1 MKSMKLLLN
10 VVLCSVSAFAADPF
24 LGNWKV
30 TSRYVNSPWQEI
42 VYEAVSP
49 DSYRVTIRLQDSER
63 RTMLARLDGKDYS
76 NDSDGRDF
84 EKDSKLPAGSGTFTI
99 QWQRIDE
106 HHQLL
111 VFKKNGQEYS
121 RRDTS
126 VSPDGKLLTL
136 RQWGLGRSDGK
147 PFDFTVV
154 FEKQ

>member
-1 MKSMKLLLN
+1 MPRGK
-10 VVLCSVSAFAADPF
+10 
-24 LGNWKV
+24 
-30 TSRYVNSPWQEI
+30 I

-49 DSYRVTIRLQDSER
+49 DSYRITIRRQDSER
-63 RTMLARLDGKDYS
+63 LTMLARLDGKNYS

>member
-1 MKSMKLLLN
+1 MKLLLQ
-10 VVLCSVSAFAADPF
+10 VVLWSVSAFAADPF

-30 TSRYVNSPWQEI
+30 TSENVNAQWQKI
-42 VYEAVSP
+42 VYDAASP
-49 DSYRVTIRLQDSER
+49 DSYRITIRLQDNER

-84 EKDSKLPAGSGTFTI
+84 EKDSKLPAGIGTFTI

-106 HHQLL
+106 HHHLL
-111 VFKKNGQEYS
+111 IFKKNGQEYS

-126 VSPDGKLLTL
+126 VSQDGKLLTL
-136 RQWGLGRSDGK
+136 RQWGFGRSDGK

-154 FEKQ
+154 FEKE